1 MSDYTEKRKTGLSSF
16 VLRVIGWAAMLWAS
30 VYESFGHGSVDW
42 GTYMLWF
49 SFTIFAFLLVEGF
62 SNTIDKRLYFLRLL
76 LFAIVSEPCYDLF
89 FSGKLWDP
97 YHQSIMITLLIGY
110 IVMAVTELVRKKF
123 DNMILTLIC
132 LIVLGLCGTTGIM
145 YLNCDPGSYGILV
158 ICMIYLCSHVTYT
171 RLLELILFILFTLYT
186 VASNYFNIV
195 IDDVYYSVPD
205 KIFVLLAI
213 IVTFFYSGKRG
224 PNSIAL
230 KWLYYAFFPL
240 MLLIIYII
248 KSAME

>member
-1 MSDYTEKRKTGLSSF
+1 
-16 VLRVIGWAAMLWAS
+16 MLWAS